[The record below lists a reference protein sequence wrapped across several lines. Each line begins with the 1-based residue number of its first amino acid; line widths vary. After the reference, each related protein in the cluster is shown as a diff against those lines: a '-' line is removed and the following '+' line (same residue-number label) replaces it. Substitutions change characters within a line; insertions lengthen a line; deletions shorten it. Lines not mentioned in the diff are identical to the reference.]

1 MTIVV
6 DTDVSSAWGVPHD
19 QGSRPTC
26 LAFALSDVNQHL
38 NGTAKVLSAEYL
50 YRSVA
55 RQTPGWKAGD
65 GLQLAAALTTV
76 GRTGQPS
83 AAACPYAP
91 FEPVE
96 VPPGLP
102 LLPASPPDAARL
114 YGSTLTAADLDAH
127 AVVAHLLEGKPVGLI
142 LKLTESFYRPVKG
155 TIDFSHEVLNGL
167 RHAVVA
173 IGVGQHGTTSQPFI
187 RIRNSWG
194 TSWGDGGNAWLPF
207 NYVDVHAVMA
217 FKV

>member
-6 DTDVSSAWGVPHD
+6 GTDVSSTWGVPHD

-26 LAFALSDVNQHL
+26 LAFALSDVNQHV
-38 NGTAKVLSAEYL
+38 NRTDKVLSSEYL

-55 RQTPGWKAGD
+55 RQTSGWKAGD
-65 GLQLAAALTTV
+65 GLQLAAALTAI
-76 GRTGQPS
+76 GKPGQPS
-83 AAACPYAP
+83 AVACVYAP

-96 VPPGLP
+96 TPPSLP
-102 LLPASPPDAARL
+102 LLPSNPPDAARL
-114 YGSTLTAADLDAH
+114 YTSTLAAENLEAH

-142 LKLTESFYRPVKG
+142 LKLTESFYRPVMG
-155 TIDFSHEVLNGL
+155 IIDFSHEVLDGL

-173 IGVGQHGTTSQPFI
+173 IGVGHHGTTNQPFI

-194 TSWGDGGNAWLPF
+194 TDWGDGGNAWLPF
-207 NYVDVHAVMA
+207 NYVDVHAVTA